1 MLKFQSLFMIK
12 KTIIL
17 VVYCITYQITSAQNT
32 NFISADIERFWEA
45 FDKIKNTTDSI
56 DQIKIIQ
63 TNYIDKASEGLKDLI
78 AVRNYSAAEYVNAIK
93 LYPNFWTSMR
103 KNSIDTKILEPAIET
118 DIAKLKAI
126 YPSLN
131 MPNYYFLI
139 GALRT
144 NGTINNQNVLIGCEL
159 ALADESTVIT
169 EFPEFR
175 QHYFKTNH
183 PKKNLALLCVHE
195 TIHTQQKEPVD
206 NLLSYCI
213 YEGVAEYLS
222 CLATGKKSN
231 TPAIAFGKANY
242 EKVIKKFKED
252 IFFYRLS
259 DWLWGENGNELVMR
273 DLGYYIGY
281 EISERY
287 YTAASNKSQAIY
299 DLINLDYTNE
309 KAVEAIV
316 DNARIFDVPLSKMWD
331 DYNALRPIVSNIN
344 PLNKEINTIPSGI
357 IKLSI
362 TFSEAM
368 DTTYRGFDYGP
379 LGADYI
385 YEFKK
390 VIGWSNNDKT
400 FTIEI
405 NTLPKRKYQTYITTN
420 FRNKKGIRLKP
431 YLIEFDTQ

>member
-1 MLKFQSLFMIK
+1 MLKFQTLFMIK

-17 VVYCITYQITSAQNT
+17 VVYCISYQITSAQNT
-32 NFISADIERFWEA
+32 NFLSADIERFWEA

-400 FTIEI
+400 FTIEV

>member
-1 MLKFQSLFMIK
+1 MIK

-17 VVYCITYQITSAQNT
+17 VVYCISYQITSAQNT

-93 LYPNFWTSMR
+93 LYPNFWASMR

-169 EFPEFR
+169 EFTEFR

-195 TIHTQQKEPVD
+195 TIHTQQKEPID

-259 DWLWGENGNELVMR
+259 DWLWGENRNELVMR

-287 YTAASNKSQAIY
+287 YTTASNKSQAIY

-316 DNARIFDVPLSKMWD
+316 DNAKIFDVPLSKMWD

-390 VIGWSNNDKT
+390 VVGWTNNDKT
-400 FTIEI
+400 FTIEV
-405 NTLPKRKYQTYITTN
+405 NTLPKRKYQTYITSN

-431 YLIEFDTQ
+431 YLIEFETQ

>member
-1 MLKFQSLFMIK
+1 MIK

-17 VVYCITYQITSAQNT
+17 VVYCISYQITSAQNT
-32 NFISADIERFWEA
+32 NFLSADIERFWEA

-400 FTIEI
+400 FTIEV

>member
-400 FTIEI
+400 FTIEV

>member
-1 MLKFQSLFMIK
+1 MLKFQTLFMIK

-17 VVYCITYQITSAQNT
+17 VVYCISYQITSAQNT
-32 NFISADIERFWEA
+32 NFLSADIERFWEA

>member
-1 MLKFQSLFMIK
+1 MIK

>member
-1 MLKFQSLFMIK
+1 MIK

-17 VVYCITYQITSAQNT
+17 VVYCISYQITSAQNT
-32 NFISADIERFWEA
+32 NFLSADIERFWEA